1 MTPLIQKKR
10 QKPNPED
17 LAQSHSLTLSKR
29 DVARLER
36 AAKKAAP
43 KPAREPGLLSRL
55 LAEGAQSRYS
65 PSDAG
70 WNRPGG
76 GPVNYI
82 ENPVEIQGSCVQVCG
97 FWPFVNGAGLPT

>member
-17 LAQSHSLTLSKR
+17 LALSQLTESHSLTLSKR

-43 KPAREPGLLSRL
+43 KPVKEPGLLARL
-55 LAEGAQSRYS
+55 LAEGTCREEPLMGKDLPHLRLWVGNALR
-65 PSDAG
+65 
-70 WNRPGG
+70 
-76 GPVNYI
+76 
-82 ENPVEIQGSCVQVCG
+82 
-97 FWPFVNGAGLPT
+97 GLIPARWHRQTA